1 MYVFAGGNTAVF
13 CETVIQ
19 AFCHCS
25 HCCHLIHCIVAS
37 SVILHTLAPQV
48 HEAVQAN
55 CIVCHA
61 VTSISTSFVTMGSHQ
76 DQKEKTGAES
86 TLNS

>member
-1 MYVFAGGNTAVF
+1 MF

-25 HCCHLIHCIVAS
+25 HFSHLIPWVIAS
-37 SVILHTLAPQV
+37 SVILHTLAPHVQ
-48 HEAVQAN
+48 EAVQAN

-61 VTSISTSFVTMGSHQ
+61 VTSISMSFVTIGSHQ